1 MTELTKYE
9 TARRAL
15 AEARS
20 VDEVIKIKD
29 EAARLQA
36 YAKHAKN
43 RQLEDDARAIRMR
56 AERRVGEMMAAQP
69 KAKPP
74 GKNQYVDRGTKNP
87 EAPATLAE
95 ASIDKNLAKQA
106 RKMHALPQDEFEELV
121 SRGSE
126 KVKPARKTGPKPGE
140 VQKQRSVNAEP
151 EVWEQF
157 KKKAEAQGKSPAAK
171 LGELI
176 KNEPQIDDISQDE
189 IDRRIQERVERE
201 FPAALKN
208 RVDAE
213 FTAYVEAAAARELE
227 KKIAIAFPYYE
238 QKIQV
243 FDDWRANKAAITPQQ
258 LKIIDRAIREP
269 EADARERA
277 LAILDDIVIRGRLCG
292 DLRPASHGGRK
303 RS

>member
-1 MTELTKYE
+1 MKCEPEHCPIRVFSDLTPAEQKVHRGREAENLFKQGFNITQIAKLLGVDKSTISRDLELLHDAT
-9 TARRAL
+9 
-15 AEARS
+15 
-20 VDEVIKIKD
+20 I
-29 EAARLQA
+29 
-36 YAKHAKN
+36 KHAKTASN
-43 RQLEDDARAIRMR
+43 
-56 AERRVGEMMAAQP
+56 P
-69 KAKPP
+69 KGAGRPK
-74 GKNQYVDRGTKNP
+74 GTK
-87 EAPATLAE
+87 
-95 ASIDKNLAKQA
+95 
-106 RKMHALPQDEFEELV
+106 
-121 SRGSE
+121 
-126 KVKPARKTGPKPGE
+126 KPGE
-140 VQKQRSVNAEP
+140 EQKQRSVNAEP

-157 KKKAEAQGKSPAAK
+157 KKNAEAEGKSPAAK

-176 KNEPQIDDISQDE
+176 REEPQIDALSKEE
-189 IDRRIQERVERE
+189 IERRIQERVERE
-201 FPAALKN
+201 FPAALQA

-213 FTAYVEAAAARELE
+213 FTAHVEAAAARELE